1 MQTNL
6 HLYNAAVT
14 QAGGMMRVL
23 ILVPL
28 LDKGTHAP
36 PKGSHLFQPKVMPSS
51 PWQPPAAH

>member
-14 QAGGMMRVL
+14 QAGGMMRAL

-28 LDKGTHAP
+28 LDKGTQAP
-36 PKGSHLFQPKVMPSS
+36 PKGSHVFQPKVMPS
-51 PWQPPAAH
+51 PWQLPAAH